1 MQDKENKGIGAYRDR
16 PGYFWGG
23 VVGGAILGALVNKM
37 QGKDVA
43 RGAMWGGITGGLG
56 SAFVGS
62 GAETAAGTGWL
73 DKMAPGITK
82 SMFSMGAGN
91 PALFGTLVGGTGAWM
106 AGDPKRTESDYE
118 EWLAEEEAKR
128 RKKQIEAYRYWHT
141 PPWATGGMVNAR
153 PGFQYGGGAWSG
165 VASDEEIPGS
175 SQDNILSITGQGGIE
190 SLGGLEGI
198 LESVDMASGPGQGDL
213 SGWHEMFLDLQG
225 KGQIPTGWDFNDFME
240 NLGELDISPGDFAQA
255 GPQTQG
261 RFPFV
266 GGEMAAEGGYK
277 TRPQYRHA
285 GEVRDEEEMTRSQ
298 IAEAMLTKS
307 QRGQMWQ
314 DEDERKKRM
323 MELVMMNARLK
334 QPTGRLL
341 EDTITRSQQ
350 EAEMMG
356 LGAGSEEMV
365 NRRYDFLENR
375 AIDAGPVDMPY
386 DPEEED
392 ETYWEKIKEAAKRG
406 WGRGEKDADKIK
418 DWLDSKGFKAKGGIA
433 DLDMTGGGAS
443 YGPGTGT
450 SDDIPAML
458 SDGEFVVTAN
468 AVKNL
473 GGGDRMA
480 GAKKMYQ
487 MMNKLDPSSQTPAEM
502 KTVGMT

>member
-1 MQDKENKGIGAYRDR
+1 MQDKENKGIGGYRDR

-23 VVGGAILGALVNKM
+23 LVGGAILGALVNKM

-240 NLGELDISPGDFAQA
+240 NLGELDISPTDFGA
-255 GPQTQG
+255 
-261 RFPFV
+261 R
-266 GGEMAAEGGYK
+266 GGYK
-277 TRPQYRHA
+277 TRPKYRTA
-285 GEVRDEEEMTRSQ
+285 GLIQDEE
-298 IAEAMLTKS
+298 
-307 QRGQMWQ
+307 
-314 DEDERKKRM
+314 DEEQKRM